1 LIRARLRRRRKEAPQ
16 EPAQDELVEIDAA
29 ELSGVF
35 AVPSWLRDIGLAA
48 WLLVGVTLLMV
59 GIVWILSLTN
69 VIVTPVLTAAVVAA
83 VASPLVGWLRRRG
96 LPRSLSSA
104 LLLLGVVTL
113 GVVVVVVIIAGV
125 TSQSTGIAHQL
136 SEATTKIEGW
146 LKDLGVSADSAGA
159 AKDDADSSTTA
170 AVSTLLHGVSSG
182 LETLSSLVFF
192 GALTALSLFFL
203 LKDGPQIRAW
213 GERHLPIPTP
223 VAHVAV
229 ERILQ
234 SLRGYFLGVTIIAA
248 FNGVVVGLG
257 ALLLGVPLPG
267 TIAAI
272 TFIAAYV
279 PYLGAWASGAFAVLV
294 ALGGSG
300 PDAAAAMIVVELLA
314 NGILQQLVQPFA
326 YGSALGIH
334 PLAVL
339 VTTIA
344 GGALF
349 GAAGLILAAPLTA
362 AAVRIS
368 ADLAQARA
376 SERESEEPSAETA
389 TA

>member
-1 LIRARLRRRRKEAPQ
+1 MIRARLRRRRKEAPQ

>member
-1 LIRARLRRRRKEAPQ
+1 MIRARLRRRRKEAPQ

-35 AVPSWLRDIGLAA
+35 AVPPWLRDIGLAA

-104 LLLLGVVTL
+104 FLLLGVVTL

-376 SERESEEPSAETA
+376 SERESEEHSAETA

>member
-1 LIRARLRRRRKEAPQ
+1 
-16 EPAQDELVEIDAA
+16 
-29 ELSGVF
+29 
-35 AVPSWLRDIGLAA
+35 
-48 WLLVGVTLLMV
+48 
-59 GIVWILSLTN
+59 
-69 VIVTPVLTAAVVAA
+69 
-83 VASPLVGWLRRRG
+83 
-96 LPRSLSSA
+96 
-104 LLLLGVVTL
+104 L

-146 LKDLGVSADSAGA
+146 LKDLGVSADSARA

-182 LETLSSLVFF
+182 LATLSSLVFF
-192 GALTALSLFFL
+192 AALTALSLFFL

-376 SERESEEPSAETA
+376 RERESEEPSAETA

>member
-1 LIRARLRRRRKEAPQ
+1 M
-16 EPAQDELVEIDAA
+16 EIDAA